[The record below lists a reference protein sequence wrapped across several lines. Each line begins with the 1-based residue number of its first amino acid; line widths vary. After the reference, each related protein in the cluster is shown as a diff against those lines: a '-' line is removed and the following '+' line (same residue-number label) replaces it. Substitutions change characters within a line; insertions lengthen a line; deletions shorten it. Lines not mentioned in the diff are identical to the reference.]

1 MYTILIDQDEDG
13 IFVSECCSLPG
24 CISQGKT
31 GKEAL
36 ENIQDAIRGYLE
48 SLDKHGGKTV
58 HINKRNIVDEQGN
71 PKEVV
76 IPMEDFRKI
85 EELLDLDLDEEAVNQ
100 LRQARKDRESGN
112 EDAYADLDS
121 I

>member
-1 MYTILIDQDEDG
+1 
-13 IFVSECCSLPG
+13 V
-24 CISQGKT
+24 
-31 GKEAL
+31 
-36 ENIQDAIRGYLE
+36 R
-48 SLDKHGGKTV
+48 
-58 HINKRNIVDEQGN
+58 INKRYIVDEQGN

-85 EELLDLDLDEEAVNQ
+85 EEALGLDLEEKAVTQ

-112 EDAYADLDS
+112 EDAYVDLDS